1 MNLEKLKP
9 YEQKDGIRKS
19 SLSPFSLSP
28 FSPPIAEIHVNNST
42 YVA

>member
-19 SLSPFSLSP
+19 SLSPFLST
-28 FSPPIAEIHVNNST
+28 FLPPSVVNWGLNGIRIFT
-42 YVA
+42 